1 MALLAL
7 GQGITA
13 DVPKT
18 LPDYALGNAWILR
31 GERSLAILVF
41 LVVLLTIVW
50 RGIVEGQLPLEFG
63 QGGLKYPDLI
73 QKGTQPVTEA
83 VDKAISEVRG
93 DFARDLAKVS
103 EAVDTTAGATA
114 DAIRQV
120 ESKIET
126 IEERLNR

>member
-1 MALLAL
+1 MLAL
-7 GQGITA
+7 GQGTTA

-41 LVVLLTIVW
+41 LVVLPTIVW

-93 DFARDLAKVS
+93 DFARDLGKVS

-114 DAIRQV
+114 DAIRQM

-126 IEERLNR
+126 IEERLNK

>member
-1 MALLAL
+1 MATLVLALLAI
-7 GQGITA
+7 GEGTMA
-13 DVPKT
+13 GVPKT

-73 QKGTQPVTEA
+73 Q
-83 VDKAISEVRG
+83 
-93 DFARDLAKVS
+93 
-103 EAVDTTAGATA
+103 
-114 DAIRQV
+114 
-120 ESKIET
+120 
-126 IEERLNR
+126 

>member
-1 MALLAL
+1 MLAI

-41 LVVLLTIVW
+41 LVVILTIVW
-50 RGIVEGQLPLEFG
+50 RGIIEGQLPLEFG

-73 QKGTQPVTEA
+73 QKGTQPVTDA
-83 VDKAISEVRG
+83 VEKAIRDVRG
-93 DFARDLAKVS
+93 DFARDLGKVS
-103 EAVDTTAGATA
+103 QAVDATAEATA
-114 DAIRQV
+114 DAIRQM
-120 ESKIET
+120 ESKIEN
-126 IEERLNR
+126 IEEELKK